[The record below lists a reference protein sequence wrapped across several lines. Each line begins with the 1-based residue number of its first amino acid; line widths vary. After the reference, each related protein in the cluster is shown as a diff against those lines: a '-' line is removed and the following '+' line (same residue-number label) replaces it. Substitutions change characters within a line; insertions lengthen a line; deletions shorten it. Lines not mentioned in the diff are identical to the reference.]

1 MSNEIAETRA
11 NAILA
16 EYAITAEQERSASIT
31 LAGVALAVA
40 DGDPEAAKTGL
51 REVLEAAG
59 LLDYQR
65 TLPPKRIS
73 NQAYISYERPGS

>member
-16 EYAITAEQERSASIT
+16 EYAITTAQERAARIT
-31 LAGVALAVA
+31 LAAVALTVP
-40 DGDPEAAKTGL
+40 DGPESL

-59 LLDYQR
+59 LAEYDR

-73 NQAYISYERPGS
+73 NDPYISYERPGK